1 MNRIASKN
9 IRAGFIPLVLLSIL
23 ILIPQGATSSLV
35 VCLESDGHVNVEAA
49 HQGVCYPKSNNQ
61 SPETPY
67 LPLSEESPLIQAHY
81 AACIDIAISFSERE
95 QYIIPEQ
102 GFNKLINALHYAFI
116 VSLQSMS
123 KANSSE
129 EFSVFSPPLNNSII
143 SSLSSTI
150 LLI

>member
-1 MNRIASKN
+1 MIKKISNKIKAK
-9 IRAGFIPLVLLSIL
+9 FTPLVLISTF
-23 ILIPQGATSSLV
+23 ILIPQGATANLV
-35 VCLESDGHVNVEAA
+35 VCFEGDGQINVEAA
-49 HQGVCYPKSNNQ
+49 HQGSCYPKGNNH

-67 LPLSEESPLIQAHY
+67 LPLSVESPLIQAHY

-102 GFNKLINALHYAFI
+102 GLNKLINALHCAFI
-116 VSLQSMS
+116 VSPQYMS
-123 KANSSE
+123 EANAIE
-129 EFSVFSPPLNNSII
+129 DFSVLFPPLNNSII